1 MSCKY
6 KDASSIPR
14 IHVLFCFLKSSVV
27 ACTDNTSAEEAEA
40 ADSWDFPV
48 LIFYLCSNKESLS
61 EDQRVE
67 LAAT

>member
-1 MSCKY
+1 MSCTY

-14 IHVLFCFLKSSVV
+14 IHVLFCFFKSSVV
-27 ACTDNTSAEEAEA
+27 ACTDKTSAEEAEA

-67 LAAT
+67 LATT